1 MTTIKNL
8 VRLKRIKGKNE
19 LYEVSNVISEFLN
32 SNFCSSLFFTTV
44 SSPLKN

>member
-32 SNFCSSLFFTTV
+32 SNFCSSLCFL
-44 SSPLKN
+44 PLYLPP